1 MCNSLQN
8 PHPCPDQLL
17 GASGVAVRGHCLP
30 SFSEAGVG
38 RRGRLWA
45 ICAVVDIEA
54 QEGDG
59 PLVQSLQRTL
69 ESRGSASSRPAAWER
84 AAGVV
89 LENPLFSTAPPQLRP
104 PSLLESSS
112 SSSASISP
120 PASVRVCVLG
130 RGGSAAGFPTGKQ
143 PSPSPELF
151 ETLNR
156 NRRQDAPGRE
166 AAPARISL
174 PGGAAMTHPP
184 PSSPRFP
191 CLHFSSRPRGG
202 RCRHS
207 RPVPRHRGRGGPGTQ
222 AGAAPAPLGFLGSQA
237 GPRPTTPESGLHPRP
252 MPAPFPTPSPT
263 VRPGAS
269 SPPSQAVP
277 GRGRGRGAQGGVTAP
292 ARTSASCSLASVPG
306 ASWLICLGRRW
317 RFGAPCRRGGSPPR
331 PLPSTH
337 LKGASPPRPLPW
349 RRVQLG
355 ITLVTSPGASS
366 PRPSRSI
373 RGLAEGLPPPQPFAR
388 ARRAVRA

>member
-222 AGAAPAPLGFLGSQA
+222 AGAAPAPWGF
-237 GPRPTTPESGLHPRP
+237 SGLKLAPALLPPSPDSTPGPCPPPSLHPP
-252 MPAPFPTPSPT
+252 PPSGPAPPL
-263 VRPGAS
+263 RPLRRS
-269 SPPSQAVP
+269 
-277 GRGRGRGAQGGVTAP
+277 RGGEGG
-292 ARTSASCSLASVPG
+292 G
-306 ASWLICLGRRW
+306 E
-317 RFGAPCRRGGSPPR
+317 RRG
-331 PLPSTH
+331 
-337 LKGASPPRPLPW
+337 
-349 RRVQLG
+349 V
-355 ITLVTSPGASS
+355 
-366 PRPSRSI
+366 
-373 RGLAEGLPPPQPFAR
+373 
-388 ARRAVRA
+388 